1 MNKQRDQVST
11 LQLAFII
18 ISTMIG
24 VSVISLTRFIVNYAG
39 TGGPFATIVGILI
52 GFIGL
57 VGLVLVGKRFPT
69 KTIIGY
75 NEIILGKPIGRI
87 MSLFIILLFLV
98 LAGLET
104 RQYAE
109 AIQGS
114 ILNNTPIQL
123 AIVVMLL
130 LCVTTTYQN
139 VSTFAY
145 IHFFYVPLILIP
157 IVVILVFAFRDVEMY
172 HLAPFL
178 GNEPNFKDF
187 MKGALVVPMAIANFL
202 VIAMVIPFMKNPMKS
217 MKGAAWGYSFG
228 ALILLVV
235 ITMTIAVFGVEEIM
249 QMFWPTLILGRM
261 IQVPAEILSRIDA
274 ILLISYIYG
283 VFTTLL
289 SYYFIV
295 VRGICELFRFH
306 NYRIVSILAA
316 PIIFLVAI
324 FPEDIFTMY
333 KYLLAVTKYGM
344 LPLLLYPFI
353 LLSIASIRGLKRLPE
368 SEENNSL

>member
-1 MNKQRDQVST
+1 M
-11 LQLAFII
+11 
-18 ISTMIG
+18 
-24 VSVISLTRFIVNYAG
+24 
-39 TGGPFATIVGILI
+39 
-52 GFIGL
+52 
-57 VGLVLVGKRFPT
+57 
-69 KTIIGY
+69 
-75 NEIILGKPIGRI
+75 
-87 MSLFIILLFLV
+87 FLV
-98 LAGLET
+98 LLGLET

-114 ILNNTPIQL
+114 ILNNTPIHV
-123 AIVVMLL
+123 AIVVMLF

-172 HLAPFL
+172 HITPLL

-187 MKGALVVPMAIANFL
+187 MTGALVVPQAIANFV

-217 MKGAAWGYSFG
+217 MKGALWGYGFG
-228 ALILLVV
+228 AVMILVV
-235 ITMTIAVFGVEEIM
+235 ITITIAVFGVEEIM

-283 VFTTLL
+283 VYTTLL

-306 NYRIVSILAA
+306 NYRLVSILTS

-333 KYLLAVTKYGM
+333 RYLLAITKYGM
-344 LPLLLYPFI
+344 NPLLLYPFI
-353 LLSIASIRGLKRLPE
+353 LLFIASIRGVGRSVE
-368 SEENNSL
+368 RRGNIS